1 MADQKL
7 NEIPQVQ
14 SSELANVKA
23 FFALMT
29 NGEIKQ
35 MSKEDMASVVGE
47 LLNVDGV
54 RNDFNG
60 NFSDFKQWNIPG
72 VYRYNINTDNSGS
85 IDGPNGTSIV
95 YGLLEVMV
103 RSKTKE
109 LGLNVVVQK
118 FYSHIG
124 SMKMRI
130 CTRTSDDPVDTWNSG
145 EWKQM
150 Y

>member
-1 MADQKL
+1 MRQPL
-7 NEIPQVQ
+7 H
-14 SSELANVKA
+14 EL
-23 FFALMT
+23 
-29 NGEIKQ
+29 
-35 MSKEDMASVVGE
+35 VVGG

-72 VYRYNINTDNSGS
+72 VYRYNINTENSGS

-103 RSKTKE
+103 RTKTKE

-124 SMKMRI
+124 SMEMRI
-130 CTRTSDDPVDTWNSG
+130 CTRTSSDPVDTWNSG